1 MPQKF
6 RSAIHLFFFN
16 QEGHTLLSLRCNTG
30 YMDGWYSV
38 VAGHIEPG
46 ETIEQASMREAREEI
61 GVELTSED
69 IEVVGVM
76 HRRDSEERID
86 FFVHVHAWRG
96 QPANHEPEKCDCIEW
111 FNLDALPENT
121 VPYVRRALDNFYEK
135 RWFDAFGW
143 HEHEGQDDAHL

>member
-6 RSAIHLFFFN
+6 RSAVHLFFFN
-16 QEGHTLLSLRCNTG
+16 QQGRTLLSLRCNTG

-61 GVELTSED
+61 GVELAPEE

-76 HRRDSEERID
+76 HRRDGEERID
-86 FFVHVHAWRG
+86 FFIHVHTWRG
-96 QPANHEPEKCDCIEW
+96 QPANQEPEKCDCIDW
-111 FNLDALPENT
+111 FSPDDLPENT
-121 VPYVRRALDNFYEK
+121 VPYVRRALQNFYEK
-135 RWFDAFGW
+135 RWFDTFGW
-143 HEHEGQDDAHL
+143 HEHEEGNDAHL